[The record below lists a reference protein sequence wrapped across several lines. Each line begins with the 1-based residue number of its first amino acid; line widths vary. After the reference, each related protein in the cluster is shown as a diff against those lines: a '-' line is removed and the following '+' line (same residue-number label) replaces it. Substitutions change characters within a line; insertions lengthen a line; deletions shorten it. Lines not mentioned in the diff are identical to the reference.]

1 MLAILHEVPALYL
14 TAAGLLGLIVGSFL
28 NVVILRLPAR
38 MEHEWRCQCADLF
51 DHPEPDS
58 EPPGLVK
65 PRSSCPKCGHQIKAL
80 ENIPVIS
87 YLVLGG
93 KCSNC
98 GEGISLQYPA
108 VEALT
113 GLMTLA
119 VAWHFGLT
127 WQALAAAVATWMLI
141 AASVID
147 LRTQLLPDDL
157 TLPLLW
163 LGLLISIG
171 AVFIGPVQAII
182 GAAAGYL
189 LLWSVYHLFKIV
201 TGKEG
206 MGHGDFKLMG
216 ALGAWLGW
224 ESLPLVVIL
233 SAGVGTIVGVAMIVS
248 KKQGQDDPLSFGP
261 FIAAAGWIALLWGDA
276 IINAY
281 LRFSGLA

>member
-38 MEHEWRCQCADLF
+38 MEHEWRCECADLM
-51 DHPEPDS
+51 DQPAPDT

-65 PRSSCPKCGHQIKAL
+65 PRSSCPECGHQITAL
-80 ENIPVIS
+80 ENIPVVS
-87 YLVLGG
+87 YLVLRG
-93 KCSNC
+93 KCSKC
-98 GEGISLQYPA
+98 GVRISLQYPA

-113 GLMTLA
+113 GLMTLV

-127 WQALAAAVATWMLI
+127 WQALAAAVATWILI
-141 AASVID
+141 AASMID
-147 LRTQLLPDDL
+147 LRTQLLPDNL

-171 AVFIGPVQAII
+171 AVFVGPVPAII
-182 GAAAGYL
+182 GAAVGYM
-189 LLWSVYHLFKIV
+189 LLWTVFQLFKLV

-206 MGHGDFKLMG
+206 MGHGDFKLMA

-224 ESLPLVVIL
+224 ESLPLVIIL
-233 SAGVGTIVGVAMIVS
+233 SAAVGALVGVALIAS
-248 KKQGQDDPLSFGP
+248 KKQGQSEPMPFGP

-276 IINAY
+276 IIDAY

>member
-1 MLAILHEVPALYL
+1 MFL

-38 MEHEWRCQCADLF
+38 MEHEWRCECADLL
-51 DHPEPDS
+51 DQPAPES

-65 PRSSCPKCGHQIKAL
+65 PRSSCPQCGHQITAL
-80 ENIPVIS
+80 QNIPIVS
-87 YLVLGG
+87 YLALRG
-93 KCSNC
+93 KCSGC
-98 GEGISLQYPA
+98 GTPISIQYPV

-119 VAWHFGLT
+119 VAWHFGFT
-127 WQALAAAVATWMLI
+127 WQTLAAAVATWILI

-147 LRTQLLPDDL
+147 LRTQLLPDNL

-163 LGLLISIG
+163 LGLLISIA
-171 AVFIGPVQAII
+171 AVFVGPVQAII
-182 GAAAGYL
+182 GAATGYM
-189 LLWSVYHLFKIV
+189 LLWSVFQLFKLV

-206 MGHGDFKLMG
+206 MGHGDFKLMA

-224 ESLPLVVIL
+224 ESLPLVIIL
-233 SAGVGTIVGVAMIVS
+233 SAAVGALVGVALIAG
-248 KKQGQDDPLSFGP
+248 KKQGQGEPMPFGP
-261 FIAAAGWIALLWGDA
+261 FIAAAGWIALLWGDV